1 MHVSKVRDRI
11 ARKVL
16 SVSALLLFAG
26 TLWAQN
32 ITVTGR
38 VIDTRGDAVI
48 GAAVMVKGTRTGVS
62 TNESGQYLIKVAPD
76 ATLEFSSLGFKTVS
90 VPVKNRSTID
100 VVMADD
106 AAVLEDVV
114 MVAYGSQKKESLTG
128 AVSTVDVKKNLNSR
142 PIADVGRALQG
153 TTAGLI
159 VTTKEGGLGGSP
171 TIKIRGNTSTLGGG
185 SGNPLIVLD
194 NVEVPDLSYVNPDD
208 IESISILKDAAT
220 TAIYG
225 ARAAFG
231 AILVTTK
238 KGQKDGGVQVH
249 YSNNFSWSQPTK
261 VPEPLRPDLQ
271 LTYSWLQ
278 RNHLNA
284 TPTYNLSVIGSI
296 YYNPDMIEKVKDYWD
311 KYKYGDQ
318 FGPEMVV
325 GRDYDYGTGGD
336 ATKMYFYRSWDLYN
350 MYYNK
355 TAPQQNH
362 NISITGGTKNTKY
375 SISIG
380 SLNQRGMI
388 KPFKDTYKRL
398 NVNANLETDVNKYLT
413 VRTGYML
420 SKSETETPFVWNST
434 YYPPIYYMYRWAS
447 IYPYGTFNGVKT
459 RNAITEL
466 EAAKPVEDVT
476 FYHRLNL
483 GTTLHIVKGLDVN
496 FDYVASITNWD
507 QHTQGGTIGGINMF
521 NTLSASVPT
530 VDLLYNPSYS
540 TSNYN
545 YVQEANSTNIRNT
558 YNGNIQYEN
567 TSLKNHYFKV
577 QIGTNIED
585 SEYKRYT
592 AKRLTPYD
600 PDKGELNLASGD
612 QTISSSH
619 SWWSVAGFYARLN
632 YSFNDKYYLELNGRY
647 DGSSKFSSDS
657 RWGLFPSASAAW
669 RISEEPWMSNVKGIM
684 PSLKLRMSV
693 GSNGNQDVP
702 AGSFSPTMSV
712 TNPSGSSNYWLI
724 AGNYTPY
731 VGLPYNLIDP
741 NITWETV
748 TTYDVGLDASFFKGD
763 LSMTFDLYRRITSD
777 MLSSGTVL
785 PVSVGAS
792 APKTNFGELSTD
804 GYELTLNYGHTFSNG
819 LRINIGGQLTDYKST
834 VTKWNS
840 AQDPTIGSTN
850 YYKGFVLGDI
860 WGFEAERLFQKSDF
874 EYGSDGKILTTV
886 VDGKTQNVY
895 KNLTA
900 GYQKALETNTAA
912 FMFGPGDVKFK
923 DLDGDGIIDFGSN
936 TIGDPGDR
944 KVIGNNQPRYIYGI
958 RMGATWKGFDIDMF
972 FQGVGKRN
980 LWATGNTV
988 LPGYTG
994 SEQAFKGT
1002 DDYWTEDNTDAY
1014 FPRPRDY
1021 GQTAK
1026 WNYNC
1031 NSRYLLN
1038 LAYIRLKSLV
1048 IGYTLPSYITK
1059 KAMIQKARIYF
1070 SGENLLTFDKLANT
1084 AVDPETDWTD
1094 ATAGDSRSFGRSY
1107 PYSKSISFGIQID
1120 F

>member
-1 MHVSKVRDRI
+1 MHVSKKRSQTALRMLL
-11 ARKVL
+11 AF
-16 SVSALLLFAG
+16 ALLLMAG
-26 TLWAQN
+26 SMWAQN
-32 ITVTGR
+32 ITVKGR
-38 VIDTRGDAVI
+38 VIDTRGDAVV
-48 GAAVMVKGTRTGVS
+48 GAAVVVKGTRNGVS

-76 ATLEFSSLGFKTVS
+76 ATLEFSFLGLKTVS
-90 VPVKNRSTID
+90 VPVNNRTTVD
-100 VVMADD
+100 VVMADE
-106 AAVLEDVV
+106 ASVLGDVV

-128 AVSTVDVKKNLNSR
+128 AVSTVDVKKNLDSR

-159 VTTKEGGLGGSP
+159 VTSKEGALGGSP

-185 SGNPLIVLD
+185 TGNPLVVLD

-208 IESISILKDAAT
+208 IESISILKDAST

-231 AILVTTK
+231 AILITTK
-238 KGQKDGGVQVH
+238 KGQKEGGVQVR
-249 YSNNFSWSQPTK
+249 YSNNLSWSRPTK
-261 VPEPLRPDLQ
+261 VPEPLRPDVQ

-296 YYNPDMIEKVKDYWD
+296 YYNPDMIVKVKEYWD
-311 KYKYGDQ
+311 NYKYGDQ
-318 FGPEMVV
+318 FGSEMVV

-350 MYYNK
+350 LYYNK

-362 NISITGGTKNTKY
+362 NISITGGSKNTKY
-375 SISIG
+375 NLSVG

-398 NVNANLETDVNKYLT
+398 NVSANLETDVNKYLT
-413 VRTGYML
+413 VRSGYML
-420 SKSETETPFVWNST
+420 SKNETETPFVWNST
-434 YYPPIYYMYRWAS
+434 YYPPIYYMYRWSS

-466 EAAKPVEDVT
+466 EAAKPVEDIT

-483 GTTLHIVKGLDVN
+483 GTSLHILKGLDVN

-507 QHTQGGTIGGINMF
+507 QHKQGGNIGGINMF
-521 NTLSASVPT
+521 NTLSATAPT

-540 TSNYN
+540 TSSYN
-545 YVQEANSTNIRNT
+545 YIQEANSTTIRNT

-567 TSLKNHYFKV
+567 TFFDNHYFKV
-577 QIGTNIED
+577 QVGANIED
-585 SEYKRYT
+585 SEYKKYT
-592 AKRLTPYD
+592 AKRMTPYD
-600 PDKGELNLASGD
+600 PDKGELNLAGGD
-612 QTISSSH
+612 QTISSEH
-619 SWWSVAGFYARLN
+619 TWWSVAGFYARLN
-632 YSFNDKYYLELNGRY
+632 YSFKDKYYLELNGRY
-647 DGSSKFSSDS
+647 DGSSRFASDA

-669 RISEEPWMSNVKGIM
+669 RITEEPWMINVKDIM
-684 PSLKLRMSV
+684 PSLKLRLSV

-702 AGSFSPTMSV
+702 VGSFSPTMTV

-724 AGNYTPY
+724 GGAYTPY

-785 PVSVGAS
+785 PVSIGAS
-792 APKTNFGELSTD
+792 APKTNFGELTTD

-840 AQDPTIGSTN
+840 AEDPTIGTTN
-850 YYKGFVLGDI
+850 YYDGFVIGDI

-874 EYGSDGKILTTV
+874 EYGTDGNLLTTV

-912 FMFGPGDVKFK
+912 FMFGPGDVMFK
-923 DLDGDGIIDFGSN
+923 DLDGDGIIDYGSN

-944 KVIGNNQPRYIYGI
+944 RVIGNSQPRYIYGI
-958 RMGATWKGFDIDMF
+958 RLGGAWMGFDLDMF

-1002 DDYWTEDNTDAY
+1002 DDYWTEDNTGAF

-1026 WNYNC
+1026 WNYVC

-1038 LAYIRLKSLV
+1038 MAYLRLKSLV
-1048 IGYTLPSYITK
+1048 VGYTLPTHITQ
-1059 KAMIQKARIYF
+1059 KAMIQRARIYF

-1084 AVDPETDWTD
+1084 AVDPETDWT
-1094 ATAGDSRSFGRSY
+1094 AVTEGDSRSFGRSY

>member
-1 MHVSKVRDRI
+1 MHVLQVGSRVVRN
-11 ARKVL
+11 VL
-16 SVSALLLFAG
+16 SVFALMLFAG
-26 TLWAQN
+26 SLWAQN
-32 ITVTGR
+32 ITVQGR
-38 VIDTRGDAVI
+38 VIDTRGDAVL
-48 GAAVMVKGTRTGVS
+48 GAAVIVKGTKSGVS
-62 TNESGQYLIKVAPD
+62 TNEAGQYLIKVRPD
-76 ATLEFSSLGFKTVS
+76 ATLEISSLGMKTV
-90 VPVKNRSTID
+90 VVDVRNRSTID
-100 VVMADD
+100 VVMQDD
-106 AAVLEDVV
+106 ASVLEDVV

-128 AVSTVDVKKNLNSR
+128 AVSTVDVKKSLTSR

-171 TIKIRGNTSTLGGG
+171 TMKIRGNTSTLGGG
-185 SGNPLIVLD
+185 SGNPLVVLD

-208 IESISILKDAAT
+208 IESISVLKDAST

-231 AILVTTK
+231 AILITTK
-238 KGQKDGGVQVH
+238 KGKKDEGVQVR
-249 YSNNFSWSQPTK
+249 YSNNFSWSKPTK

-278 RNHLNA
+278 RNHLSA

-296 YYNPDMIEKVKDYWD
+296 YYNPDMIVKVKEYWD
-311 KYKYGDQ
+311 NYKYGDQ
-318 FGPEMVV
+318 FGPEMVQ

-362 NISITGGTKNTKY
+362 NISVTGGTKNTKY

-380 SLNQRGMI
+380 SLYQRGMI
-388 KPFKDTYKRL
+388 KPFKDTYNRM
-398 NVNANLETDVNKYLT
+398 NVNANIETDVNKYVT
-413 VRTGYML
+413 VRSGYML
-420 SKSETETPFVWNST
+420 SKSETVTPFVWNSS
-434 YYPPIYYMYRWAS
+434 YYPPIYYMYRWQS

-466 EAAKPVEDVT
+466 ESANPVEDLT
-476 FYHRLNL
+476 YFHRLNL
-483 GTTLHIVKGLDVN
+483 GASLHIVKGLDVN

-507 QHTQGGTIGGINMF
+507 QHKQGGTIGGINMF
-521 NTLSASVPT
+521 NTLSATYPT

-540 TSNYN
+540 TSSYN
-545 YVQEANSTNIRNT
+545 YIQESNSNTVRNT
-558 YNGNIQYEN
+558 YNANIQYEN
-567 TSLKNHYFKV
+567 TSLPNHYFKV
-577 QIGTNIED
+577 QLGSNIED
-585 SEYKRYT
+585 SEYKYYY
-592 AKRLTPYD
+592 AKRMTPYD
-600 PDKGELNLASGD
+600 PDKGELNLAGGD
-612 QTISSSH
+612 QTVSSSH

-632 YSFNDKYYLELNGRY
+632 YSFKDKYYVELNGRY
-647 DGSSKFSSDS
+647 DGSSKFSGDS

-669 RISEEPWMSNVKGIM
+669 RITEEPWMANVKEIM
-684 PSLKLRMSV
+684 PSLKLRVSL

-702 AGSFSPTMSV
+702 TGSFSPTMSV

-724 AGNYTPY
+724 GGNYTPY

-748 TTYDVGLDASFFKGD
+748 TTYDAGIDASFFKGD
-763 LSMTFDLYRRITSD
+763 LSLTFDVYRRITSD
-777 MLSSGTVL
+777 MLSSGAVL
-785 PVSVGAS
+785 PVSIGAS
-792 APKTNFGELSTD
+792 APKTNFGELTTD
-804 GYELTLNYGHTFSNG
+804 GFELTLNYGHTFANG
-819 LRINIGGQLTDYKST
+819 LRINVGGQLTDYKST
-834 VTKWNS
+834 ITQWNS
-840 AQDPTIGSTN
+840 AADPTIGN
-850 YYKGFVLGDI
+850 YYDGYVLGSI
-860 WGFEAERLFQKSDF
+860 WGFKAERLFQKSDF
-874 EYGSDGKILTTV
+874 EYDQDGKLVTVV

-895 KNLTA
+895 KNLA
-900 GYQKALETNTAA
+900 PGYQKAMESNTAA
-912 FMFGPGDVKFK
+912 FMFGPGDVMFK
-923 DLDGDGIIDFGSN
+923 DLDGDGLIDYGSN

-944 KVIGNNQPRYIYGI
+944 TVIGNNQPRYIYGI
-958 RMGATWKGFDIDMF
+958 RLGGAWKGFDLDMF

-1002 DDYWTEDNTDAY
+1002 DDYWTEDNTGAY

-1026 WNYNC
+1026 WNYVC
-1031 NSRYLLN
+1031 NDRYLLN
-1038 LAYIRLKSLV
+1038 MAYLRLKSLV
-1048 IGYTLPSYITK
+1048 VGYTLPTSITK
-1059 KAMIQKARIYF
+1059 KVMIQKARIYF

-1084 AVDPETDWTD
+1084 AVDPETDWTSS
-1094 ATAGDSRSFGRSY
+1094 TSGDSRSFGRSY
-1107 PYSKSISFGIQID
+1107 PYSKSISFGIQVD

>member
-1 MHVSKVRDRI
+1 MHVSQVRSCVVRN
-11 ARKVL
+11 VL
-16 SVSALLLFAG
+16 SVFALLLFAG

-32 ITVTGR
+32 ITVKGR
-38 VIDTRGDAVI
+38 VVDTRGDAVV
-48 GAAVMVKGTRTGVS
+48 GAAVVVKGTRNGVS

-76 ATLEFSSLGFKTVS
+76 ATLEFSSLGMKTAS
-90 VPVKNRSTID
+90 VQVKNRSTVDI
-100 VVMADD
+100 VLLDD
-106 AAVLEDVV
+106 AAVLGDVV

-128 AVSTVDVKKNLNSR
+128 AVSTVDVKKSLNSR
-142 PIADVGRALQG
+142 PIANVGRALQG

-159 VTTKEGGLGGSP
+159 VTSKEGALGGSP
-171 TIKIRGNTSTLGGG
+171 AMKIRGSKSTLGGG
-185 SGNPLIVLD
+185 DGNPLIVMD
-194 NVEVPDLSYVNPDD
+194 NVEVPNLSYVNPDD
-208 IESISILKDAAT
+208 IESISILKDAST

-231 AILVTTK
+231 AILITTK
-238 KGQKDGGVQVH
+238 KGQKDGGVQVR

-278 RNHLNA
+278 RNSLNA
-284 TPTYNLSVIGSI
+284 TPSYNLSVIGSI
-296 YYNPDMIEKVKDYWD
+296 WYNPDMIVKVKDYWD
-311 KYKYGDQ
+311 KYKYGNQ
-318 FGPEMVV
+318 FGPEMVE
-325 GRDYDYGTGGD
+325 GRDFDYGTGGD

-362 NISITGGTKNTKY
+362 NISISGGSKNTKY
-375 SISIG
+375 NISIG
-380 SLNQRGMI
+380 SVNQRGMI
-388 KPFKDTYKRL
+388 KPFKDTYNRL
-398 NVNANLETDVNKYLT
+398 NLNANIETDVNKYLT

-420 SKSETETPFVWNST
+420 SKSDTETPFVWNST

-447 IYPYGTFNGVKT
+447 IYPYGTYKGLNT

-466 EAAKPVEDVT
+466 EAAKPVSDIT
-476 FYHRLNL
+476 FYHRVNL
-483 GTTLHIVKGLDVN
+483 GASIHILKGLDAN

-507 QHTQGGTIGGINMF
+507 QHTEGGIIGGINMF
-521 NTLSASVPT
+521 NTLTASAPT
-530 VDLLYNPSYS
+530 MDLLYNPNYS
-540 TSNYN
+540 GANYN
-545 YVQEANSTNIRNT
+545 YIQEANSTNIRNT

-567 TSLKNHYFKV
+567 TSLKNHSFKLQV
-577 QIGTNIED
+577 GTNIED
-585 SEYKRYT
+585 AEYKQYK
-592 AKRLTPYD
+592 AKRMTPYD
-600 PDKGELNLASGD
+600 PDKGELNLAGGD
-612 QTISSSH
+612 QTISSEH

-632 YSFNDKYYLELNGRY
+632 YSFKDKYYLELNGRY
-647 DGSSKFSSDS
+647 DGSSKFASDS

-669 RISEEPWMSNVKGIM
+669 RITEEPWMINVKEIM
-684 PSLKLRMSV
+684 PSLKLRMSL

-702 AGSFSPTMSV
+702 YGSFSPTMSV

-724 AGNYTPY
+724 GGAYTPY

-741 NITWETV
+741 DITWETV

-777 MLSSGTVL
+777 MLSAGTVL
-785 PVSVGAS
+785 PVSVGAA
-792 APKTNFGELSTD
+792 APKTNFGELTTD

-819 LRINIGGQLTDYKST
+819 LRINVGGQLTDYKST

-840 AQDPTIGSTN
+840 AQDPTIGTSN
-850 YYKGFVLGDI
+850 YFDGFVIGDI

-874 EYGSDGKILTTV
+874 EYGTDGKIMTTV

-895 KNLTA
+895 KNLKP
-900 GYQKALETNTAA
+900 GYQKALETNTAS
-912 FMFGPGDVKFK
+912 FMFGPGDVMYK
-923 DLDGDGIIDFGSN
+923 DLDGDGIIDYGSN

-944 KVIGNNQPRYIYGI
+944 KVIGNDQPRYIYGI
-958 RMGATWKGFDIDMF
+958 RLGGSWMGFDLDMF
-972 FQGVGKRN
+972 FQGVGKRQM
-980 LWATGNTV
+980 WATGNTV

-1002 DDYWTEDNTDAY
+1002 DDYWTEGNTGAF
-1014 FPRPRDY
+1014 FPRPMDY

-1026 WNYNC
+1026 WNYVPN
-1031 NSRYLLN
+1031 NRYLLN
-1038 LAYIRLKSLV
+1038 MAYLRLKSLV
-1048 IGYTLPSYITK
+1048 VGYTLPAYITK

-1084 AVDPETDWTD
+1084 AVDPETDWTT
-1094 ATAGDSRSFGRSY
+1094 ATEWDSRSFGRSY